1 MPFFYNSCNCRNKI
15 ICIETSNFARNRLF
29 YVWKD
34 PLIHMF
40 KKKLKEDPEI
50 SLQILRTQLGFVLI
64 CWIAHTTAVVLCLVQ
79 TEAKLQDGML
89 QMRRRIYINC
99 LKRKLLEWVFCARMK
114 LYWKYA
120 CIYCLKNHLFIWYDC
135 CASSDRCN

>member
-50 SLQILRTQLGFVLI
+50 SLQILRTQLGFVLF

-79 TEAKLQDGML
+79 AEAKLQDGML

-99 LKRKLLEWVFCARMK
+99 LKKKTFRVSFLCTDEIILKICMHLLFKEPFV
-114 LYWKYA
+114 
-120 CIYCLKNHLFIWYDC
+120 HLV
-135 CASSDRCN
+135 RLLR